1 MLLCGS
7 KQTIL
12 KKEYDIVIIGSGMGG
27 LICADILGREGYS
40 VCVLEKNRQIGG
52 CLQTYVRDRVIFD
65 SGVHYLGG
73 LGKGQN
79 LYQVFKYL
87 GIIDKLKL
95 QKMDENGFDRILI
108 ENDDKQY
115 VFAQGYENFIRHLL
129 NDFPKEE
136 KALRL
141 YCDKIKEI
149 CSKFPLYNLRSGGDV
164 NEKTAVLGI
173 DTRTFIE
180 SITSDKKLQ
189 AVLVGNS
196 MLYVLQSGKTPFYVH
211 AMILNSYIES
221 SWKCID
227 GGSDIGKIMAKN
239 IREQGGVIHR
249 NTEVKKIVVENDK
262 AIAVELA
269 DGTYV
274 QAKYFISNVHPVRT
288 LEMTESSLI
297 KQAYKNRIKNLEN
310 TIGGFIINIVFKK
323 NSFPYLKN
331 NFYYHK
337 DGYAWNASEHN
348 EENWPLAYSVFFS
361 ASSRSEEYAE
371 SMTVLAYMRY
381 DEVKEWEK
389 TFNTVSAAEDRGPGY
404 GEFKDRKAEVLLD
417 CVEEKFP
424 GLRSCIKTYYTAT
437 PLSYRDYVGNEDG
450 SMYGIVK
457 DYQNPL
463 KTFISPRTKIPNLF
477 LTGQN
482 LNLHGILGATMS
494 GLVTCTAFMGNE
506 SIIEKIRNA

>member
-1 MLLCGS
+1 M
-7 KQTIL
+7 KN
-12 KKEYDIVIIGSGMGG
+12 EFDIVIIGSGMGG
-27 LICADILGREGYS
+27 LICADILGREGYR
-40 VCVLEKNRQIGG
+40 VCVLEKNKQIGG
-52 CLQTYVRDRVIFD
+52 CLQTYVRDKVIFD

-95 QKMDENGFDRILI
+95 QKMDEDVFDKILI
-108 ENDDKQY
+108 EKDNKEY
-115 VFAQGYENFIRHLL
+115 VFAQGYENFIQHLL
-129 NDFPKEE
+129 KDFPDEE

-141 YCDKIKEI
+141 YCDKIKEV
-149 CSKFPLYNLRSGGDV
+149 CSKFPLYNLRTGGDV

-173 DTRTFIE
+173 DTRAFIE
-180 SITSDKKLQ
+180 SLTSNKKLQ
-189 AVLVGNS
+189 AILVGNS

-239 IREQGGVIHR
+239 IREHGGVIHR
-249 NTEVKKIVVENDK
+249 NTEVKKIVVEEGK
-262 AIAVELA
+262 AGFVELA
-269 DGTYV
+269 DGSNVYG
-274 QAKYFISNVHPVRT
+274 KHFISNMHPVRT
-288 LEMTESSLI
+288 LEMTDSDLI
-297 KQAYKNRIKNLEN
+297 KNAYKSRIKNLEN

-323 NSFPYLKN
+323 NTFRYIKN

-337 DGYAWNASEHN
+337 DGYAWNLTDHT
-348 EENWPLAYSVFFS
+348 EENWPLCYSVFFS

-371 SMTVLAYMRY
+371 SMTLLAYMRY
-381 DEVKEWEK
+381 DEVKKWEK
-389 TFNTVSAAEDRGPGY
+389 TFNTVSTKEDRGSDY
-404 GEFKDRKAEVLLD
+404 EAFKKRKAEILLD

-424 GLRSCIKTYYTAT
+424 GLRNCIKTYYTAT
-437 PLSYRDYVGNEDG
+437 PLSYRDYVGNDDG

-463 KTFISPRTKIPNLF
+463 KTFISPRTKIPNLY

-494 GLVTCTAFMGNE
+494 GLVTCVAFMGDE
-506 SIIEKIRNA
+506 SVIEKIRNA

>member
-1 MLLCGS
+1 M
-7 KQTIL
+7 

-27 LICADILGREGYS
+27 LVCADILGREGYK
-40 VCVLEKNRQIGG
+40 VCVLEKNKQIGG

-87 GIIDKLKL
+87 GMIDKLKL
-95 QKMDENGFDRILI
+95 QKMDEDVFDKIII
-108 ENDDKQY
+108 ENDDKEY
-115 VFAQGYENFIRHLL
+115 VYAQGYENFIQHLL
-129 NDFPKEE
+129 KDFPDEE

-141 YCDKIKEI
+141 YCDKIKEV

-164 NEKTAVLGI
+164 NEKTIVLGI

-180 SITSDKKLQ
+180 SLTDNKKLQ
-189 AVLVGNS
+189 AVLVGNN

-239 IREQGGVIHR
+239 IREHGGVIHR
-249 NTEVKKIVVENDK
+249 NTEVKKILVEDGK
-262 AIAVELA
+262 ACSVELA
-269 DGTYV
+269 DGSQV
-274 QAKYFISNVHPVRT
+274 FAKHFISNMHPVRT
-288 LEMTESSLI
+288 FEMTDSNLI
-297 KQAYKNRIKNLEN
+297 KLAHKNRIKNLEN
-310 TIGGFIINIVFKK
+310 TIGGFIVNIVFKK
-323 NSFPYLKN
+323 DAFRYIKN

-337 DGYAWNASEHN
+337 DGHVWNMADHT
-348 EENWPLAYSVFFS
+348 EENWPLCYAVFFS
-361 ASSRSEEYAE
+361 ASSRSAGYAE
-371 SMTVLAYMRY
+371 SMTLLAYMRY
-381 DEVKEWEK
+381 DEVKQWEK
-389 TFNTVSAAEDRGPGY
+389 TFNTVSEVVDRGADY
-404 GEFKDRKAEVLLD
+404 EAFKKRKAEILLN

-424 GLRSCIKTYYTAT
+424 GLRACIKTYYTAT
-437 PLSYRDYVGNEDG
+437 PLSYRDYVGNDDG

-463 KTFISPRTKIPNLF
+463 KTFISPRTKIPNLY

-494 GLVTCTAFMGNE
+494 GLVTCTAFMGND